1 MQSLSAGF
9 VWEELKSK
17 SRTNNHRVFSR
28 LFKYIYVLMLEC
40 TVTTLKMDMGVHHT
54 LFLPVIQAGG
64 EYEALQDLKEV
75 INLKLFLISAKKQ

>member
-1 MQSLSAGF
+1 
-9 VWEELKSK
+9 
-17 SRTNNHRVFSR
+17 
-28 LFKYIYVLMLEC
+28 MLEC
-40 TVTTLKMDMGVHHT
+40 TITTLKMDMGVHHT